1 MICHGENGVKPF
13 PADHAG
19 RTSDTCQMC
28 HQPGQSE
35 AQATEPAQ
43 TTPAPA
49 ATAAPTEAETP
60 AASDAPG
67 IPHAIEGQE
76 NQCLTCH
83 YTGSIEPFPA
93 DHEGF
98 TNQMCLSCHTLED

>member
-1 MICHGENGVKPF
+1 
-13 PADHAG
+13 
-19 RTSDTCQMC
+19 MC
-28 HQPGQSE
+28 HQPGQPA

-43 TTPAPA
+43 TPAAPA
-49 ATAAPTEAETP
+49 ATAVPTETETP

-76 NQCLTCH
+76 NQCLACH

-93 DHEGF
+93 DHESF
-98 TNQMCLSCHTLED
+98 TNPMCLSCHSLEG